1 MFGLDLNYRNRMSQ
15 QAQRSSIELFTQLY
29 FKDKSLQTDAYII
42 KIMAAGLV
50 VLIPQYGIE
59 GMISLPQDRL
69 ASGITF
75 DPALSAFV
83 RKSADGTVEQVAGL
97 FQHVQISL
105 HTETNEIS
113 QREKLVLDLVSPSL
127 LREST
132 DGTPPKRTKSS

>member
-1 MFGLDLNYRNRMSQ
+1 MAQ
-15 QAQRSSIELFTQLY
+15 QAQRSSVELFTQLY

-59 GMISLPQDRL
+59 GMISLSPDTL
-69 ASGITF
+69 SPGITF
-75 DPALSAFV
+75 DPASSAFV
-83 RKSADGTVEQVAGL
+83 RKSADGTIEQVAGL

-127 LREST
+127 LREASE
-132 DGTPPKRTKSS
+132 GTPPKRTKS